1 MFPPAN
7 VSTPNFLYRF
17 PDNTQQYQFETGVP
31 AVLSPTAEGTWGT
44 LTLNEMNNVVMPQLA
59 ASLSFDLASL
69 LGLPRGMGDSS
80 SRRLTFKA
88 VPLSIPDTWDR
99 VAIDISYLTP
109 YGSLI
114 NETVSITEADPINTT
129 SREVAQFLSAT
140 MRVPGFTPN
149 TFTSNLVI
157 NKEQYGLTRMFQPDA
172 RNQSWEVSL
181 QVMIGNITEIGT
193 QTYTAWMN
201 NCPTAVFNNATT
213 MVPSTQ
219 ITTYGGYADSV
230 PVLFDPVQFA
240 VSPTMTDANVA
251 KLVQVPY
258 AVQNVWVEIKDTPAA
273 GQNVIYYVTLLQNA
287 RWL

>member
-1 MFPPAN
+1 MFPAAN

-31 AVLSPTAEGTWGT
+31 QDLSSTSEGTWGT
-44 LTLNEMNNVVMPQLA
+44 LTINEMNNVVMPQLA
-59 ASLSFDLASL
+59 ISSSFDLTSL

-88 VPLSIPDTWDR
+88 VAGAITDTWDR

-109 YGSLI
+109 YGSLHQ
-114 NETVSITEADPINTT
+114 ETVSITFASPLYTT
-129 SREVAQFLSAT
+129 KRVVYQVLSAK
-140 MRVPGFTPN
+140 MRVPGATPD
-149 TFTSNLVI
+149 TFESNLVI

-181 QVMIGNITEIGT
+181 QVMIGNIANRGT
-193 QTYTAWMN
+193 QTYTAWTN

-219 ITTYGGYADSV
+219 ITTYGGYAD
-230 PVLFDPVQFA
+230 
-240 VSPTMTDANVA
+240 
-251 KLVQVPY
+251 QVPDGDAPIQFPIGMTNETIASIVQIPF
-258 AVQNVWVEIKDTPAA
+258 AVQNVWVEINNTPAA
-273 GQNVIYYVTLLQNA
+273 GQNVIYYVTLLQNG

>member
-1 MFPPAN
+1 MFPAAN

-17 PDNTQQYQFETGVP
+17 PDNTQQYQFETGILPVET
-31 AVLSPTAEGTWGT
+31 ATAEGTWGT
-44 LTLNEMNNVVMPQLA
+44 LTIHEMNNVVMPQLA
-59 ASLSFDLASL
+59 TSSSFDLTSL

-80 SRRLTFKA
+80 SRVLTFWS
-88 VPLSIPDTWDR
+88 VPLEIPDTWDR

-109 YGSLI
+109 YGSLH
-114 NETVSITEADPINTT
+114 NETVAITEASPLYTT
-129 SREVAQFLSAT
+129 KREVYQVLSAK
-140 MRVPGFTPN
+140 MRVPGATP
-149 TFTSNLVI
+149 TAFASNLVI

-172 RNQSWEVSL
+172 RNTSWEVSL
-181 QVMIGNITEIGT
+181 QVMIGNLDNIGT

-219 ITTYGGYADSV
+219 ITTYGGFADSV
-230 PVLFDPVQFA
+230 ADGSLVEFA
-240 VSPTMTDANVA
+240 ISPTMTDATTA
-251 KLVQVPY
+251 KLIQVPY
-258 AVQNVWVEIKDTPAA
+258 AVQNVWVEIDDSPVA